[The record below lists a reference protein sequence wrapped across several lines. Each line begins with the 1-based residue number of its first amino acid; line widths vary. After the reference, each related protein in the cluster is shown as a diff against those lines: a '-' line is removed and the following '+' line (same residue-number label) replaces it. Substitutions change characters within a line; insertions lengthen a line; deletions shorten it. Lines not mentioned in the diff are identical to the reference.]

1 MNIFNN
7 PQKNKYTLNGF
18 IIVTTFGNAPRS
30 FPNGNPIPAASTIA
44 NALVLGSKYTIVF
57 SPIGNIYINGECI
70 FYNPVTDSDK
80 QETFNVNWEV
90 IDIQKYSKF
99 NNQAPIPN
107 YFLSNGKGG
116 WLLFND
122 TATSGNVYLL
132 YNTINRPEFTW
143 NANAYGNYCKTIQF
157 QDPGCYCNNYPNQKP
172 RCSYAYLTSEDNGVS
187 IFSQLPT
194 TPENAQAFETINNQC
209 GCNSICKTWTQS
221 GGSNLPAS
229 MNQVPTCN
237 SIQNLTFCGVGMSA
251 STEGKINAA
260 GFTVTQNCGTNSSMN
275 TSTIT
280 PTITQPSYTQPS
292 YTQPSYTQPSYTQPS
307 YTQPSYT
314 QPGDDP
320 SYTQPGDGPV
330 YTQPGDGPVYTQPQP
345 GVLSKPSSKTSKTI
359 FIVGGVIFL
368 LVIIFIFIILNG
380 HK

>member
-1 MNIFNN
+1 MSWTPMNIFNN
-7 PQKNKYTLNGF
+7 PQKNKFTLNGF
-18 IIVTTFGNAPRS
+18 IIVTTFKNAPGS

-44 NALVLGSKYTIVF
+44 NALVLGSKYTIVL
-57 SPIGNIYINGECI
+57 SPIGNIYVNGECI

-80 QETFNVNWEV
+80 QEMFNVNWEV

-122 TATSGNVYLL
+122 IATSGNVYLL
-132 YNTINRPEFTW
+132 YNTLNRPEFTW
-143 NANAYGNYCKTIQF
+143 DSNAYGNYCKTIQF

-172 RCSYAYLTSEDNGVS
+172 RCSYAYLTSEDNGTS
-187 IFSQLPT
+187 IFSQTPN
-194 TPENAQAFETINNQC
+194 TPENAQAFEAINNQC

-221 GGSNLPAS
+221 VGSNLPAS
-229 MNQVPTCN
+229 MNQVPTCS

-251 STEGKINAA
+251 STAGKIDAA

-275 TSTIT
+275 T

-307 YTQPSYT
+307 YTQPGDDPAYTQPGDDPAYT

-320 SYTQPGDGPV
+320 S
-330 YTQPGDGPVYTQPQP
+330 
-345 GVLSKPSSKTSKTI
+345 KPHSKTSKTI
-359 FIVGGVIFL
+359 FIVGGVVVFL
-368 LVIIFIFIILNG
+368 ILIIFIFIILNG

>member
-1 MNIFNN
+1 M
-7 PQKNKYTLNGF
+7 
-18 IIVTTFGNAPRS
+18 
-30 FPNGNPIPAASTIA
+30 
-44 NALVLGSKYTIVF
+44 
-57 SPIGNIYINGECI
+57 
-70 FYNPVTDSDK
+70 
-80 QETFNVNWEV
+80 
-90 IDIQKYSKF
+90 
-99 NNQAPIPN
+99 
-107 YFLSNGKGG
+107 
-116 WLLFND
+116 
-122 TATSGNVYLL
+122 
-132 YNTINRPEFTW
+132 
-143 NANAYGNYCKTIQF
+143 
-157 QDPGCYCNNYPNQKP
+157 
-172 RCSYAYLTSEDNGVS
+172 TSEDNGVS
-187 IFSQLPT
+187 IFSQTPT

-251 STEGKINAA
+251 STAGKIDAA

-280 PTITQPSYTQPS
+280 PTITQPSYTQP
-292 YTQPSYTQPSYTQPS
+292 
-307 YTQPSYT
+307 
-314 QPGDDP
+314 GDD
-320 SYTQPGDGPV
+320 PV
-330 YTQPGDGPVYTQPQP
+330 YTQSQP